1 MEGDNTEYVQTHSV
15 DEWRDSYIHQ
25 TARQELAKN
34 EWPASCVKCKVD
46 EEQGLVSQRLKPSI
60 YGPGITHLDLR
71 FSNSCNL
78 SCSMCSPG
86 SSNTIYHEHKKII
99 AINKESPWTTLEP
112 ANIDWYDEDRINKLL
127 ESLPDVK
134 QIYLTGGEPFMV
146 KGILHFLQ
154 RLDSDTQLR
163 FNTNATII
171 NPKVFN
177 ELKRFHKT
185 VISFSID
192 GVGAV
197 NNYIRWG
204 SKWSEITENIKKFR
218 ELPGHF
224 SISTTVQ
231 LLNSIHMEELKDWAS
246 SENLQVH
253 ETVLM
258 FPKHYNISNANDSL
272 KSRIEGYDSVIAVP
286 ADPLEQ
292 ENFIKYT
299 KTLDTIRNCNIAN
312 YLPEIAGLYGI
323 N

>member
-177 ELKRFHKT
+177 ELMII
-185 VISFSID
+185 VI
-192 GVGAV
+192 
-197 NNYIRWG
+197 YQ
-204 SKWSEITENIKKFR
+204 SKYLDSLSV
-218 ELPGHF
+218 ELL
-224 SISTTVQ
+224 Q
-231 LLNSIHMEELKDWAS
+231 LLSTRNLKIQFIILIVSIKFDEYK
-246 SENLQVH
+246 
-253 ETVLM
+253 
-258 FPKHYNISNANDSL
+258 P
-272 KSRIEGYDSVIAVP
+272 
-286 ADPLEQ
+286 
-292 ENFIKYT
+292 
-299 KTLDTIRNCNIAN
+299 
-312 YLPEIAGLYGI
+312 
-323 N
+323 